1 MAKELQMK
9 KISEVMTSEVQVVQ
23 PDDTLQDAAAMM
35 AEQDVGALPV
45 CDGSRLQGMIT
56 DRDIAVR
63 AVANGRDSDTP
74 VREVMSEDVIWCS
87 EDDDTQDVLGR
98 MGDRQIRR
106 IPVVDANRNLVGI
119 VSLGDLAIEDEEN
132 VDEALRS
139 ISMPA

>member
-1 MAKELQMK
+1 MK
-9 KISEVMTSEVQVVQ
+9 KISQVMTSEVQVVQ

-63 AVANGRDSDTP
+63 AVANGRAADTP

-106 IPVVDANRNLVGI
+106 IPVVDTNRNLVGI

>member
-1 MAKELQMK
+1 MR
-9 KISEVMTSEVQVVQ
+9 KISEVMTSEVKVVS
-23 PDDTLQDAAAMM
+23 PEDSLQDAAAIM

-56 DRDIAVR
+56 DRDITIR
-63 AVANGRDSDTP
+63 AIANGRGADTP
-74 VREVMSEDVIWCS
+74 VSEVMTDDVVWCT
-87 EDDDTQDVLGR
+87 EEDDTQDVLER

-106 IPVVDANRNLVGI
+106 IPVVDEDRNLVGI

-132 VDEALRS
+132 VDEALRD

>member
-1 MAKELQMK
+1 MK
-9 KISEVMTSEVQVVQ
+9 KISEVMTSEVQVVR

-45 CDGSRLQGMIT
+45 CDGARLQGMIT

-63 AVANGRDSDTP
+63 AVANGRDADTP

-87 EDDDTQDVLGR
+87 EDDDTQEVLGR
-98 MGDRQIRR
+98 MGERQIRR

>member
-1 MAKELQMK
+1 MQMK

-63 AVANGRDSDTP
+63 AVANGRAADTL

>member
-1 MAKELQMK
+1 MK

-23 PDDTLQDAAAMM
+23 PDDTLQDAAAIM

>member
-1 MAKELQMK
+1 MK

-63 AVANGRDSDTP
+63 AVANGRAADTL

>member
-1 MAKELQMK
+1 MK

-23 PDDTLQDAAAMM
+23 PDDTLRDAAAIM
-35 AEQDVGALPV
+35 AEEDVGALPV

-63 AVANGRDSDTP
+63 AVANGRDAHTP

-87 EDDDTQDVLGR
+87 EDDDTQEVLGR
-98 MGDRQIRR
+98 MGERQIRR

>member
-1 MAKELQMK
+1 
-9 KISEVMTSEVQVVQ
+9 
-23 PDDTLQDAAAMM
+23 
-35 AEQDVGALPV
+35 
-45 CDGSRLQGMIT
+45 
-56 DRDIAVR
+56 
-63 AVANGRDSDTP
+63 
-74 VREVMSEDVIWCS
+74 VIWCS

>member
-1 MAKELQMK
+1 MK
-9 KISEVMTSEVQVVQ
+9 KISEVMTSEVQIVR

-63 AVANGRDSDTP
+63 AVANGRDADTP

-87 EDDDTQDVLGR
+87 EDDGTQDVLER
-98 MGDRQIRR
+98 MGERQIRR

-139 ISMPA
+139 ISLPA

>member
-1 MAKELQMK
+1 MTMK

-63 AVANGRDSDTP
+63 AVANGRAADTL